1 MPFLAQDVRFA
12 VRALLKRPGF
22 AILAILTL
30 ALGVGATTAIFT
42 VVNAIL
48 LRPLPYR
55 EAGRLV
61 HVHIRGGDGEVY
73 PLPDSDFAA
82 WRDRHEAFE
91 TISVVDSGQGFS
103 LAGDGPPERVIALD
117 VTDRFFAVLGVSAAI
132 GRTFDPGAD
141 DPKAVRTVVLSDRFW
156 QKHFHGDAR
165 VVGRQIL
172 LDGAPHTVIGVM
184 PPSFSFERPDFDMWR
199 AMAMQPPRRRGPF
212 YTWGIARLK
221 PGTDLVQAN
230 ASLAVVAESLK
241 RQYPGPNRWRFEVVP
256 LKQQMVGD
264 VSRILYLLFGAVAC
278 LLLIATANV
287 ANLLLARASSREREI
302 AVRRAIGA
310 GRGRI
315 VTQLM
320 TESLVLAAAAGAT
333 GLAVAAWGTRALL
346 AMAPE
351 GIPRISE
358 VTMSGE
364 VFVFALG
371 AATLAGIAF
380 GVAPA
385 LRASRTE
392 LVDALKD
399 GRGGTA
405 SAGHRRTQRALV
417 VAEIALAVMLS
428 ISAGLMMRS
437 FAALKRVNPGFA
449 SSRVL
454 AVLLSAPSSRYD
466 TPQKVS
472 AFYDAVE
479 AKLRTLPSVQ
489 SVGSSVSL
497 PPDQNAMTDNFLV
510 EGQTLPPNQSA
521 PVAPLLM
528 ADGGYF
534 RTLGVPLVDGR
545 FFDDRDTLDKP
556 GVVIVNET
564 LARRYFPG
572 GRAVGRRLKDGGPER
587 PNNPYMEIVGV
598 VGDVKYEGLDTP
610 PEPAFYLASAQSP
623 QSRRFV
629 ILRTASDP
637 RAAANPVRTA
647 VAAIDRE
654 VAISRVWTMDELM
667 SESMAPPRFR
677 TALVAVFALSGLLL
691 AAIGIYGVMAF
702 AVAER
707 THELGLRV
715 ALGASSRDVLTL
727 VLGEAILL
735 AGAGVVLGLTG
746 AAAGAKLLASLLFG
760 VGPIDAVT
768 FAATA
773 GLLVATALV
782 ASYVPARRALA
793 VDPMEALRY
802 E

>member
-1 MPFLAQDVRFA
+1 
-12 VRALLKRPGF
+12 
-22 AILAILTL
+22 
-30 ALGVGATTAIFT
+30 
-42 VVNAIL
+42 
-48 LRPLPYR
+48 
-55 EAGRLV
+55 
-61 HVHIRGGDGEVY
+61 
-73 PLPDSDFAA
+73 
-82 WRDRHEAFE
+82 
-91 TISVVDSGQGFS
+91 
-103 LAGDGPPERVIALD
+103 
-117 VTDRFFAVLGVSAAI
+117 VT
-132 GRTFDPGAD
+132 
-141 DPKAVRTVVLSDRFW
+141 
-156 QKHFHGDAR
+156 
-165 VVGRQIL
+165 
-172 LDGAPHTVIGVM
+172 
-184 PPSFSFERPDFDMWR
+184 
-199 AMAMQPPRRRGPF
+199 
-212 YTWGIARLK
+212 
-221 PGTDLVQAN
+221 
-230 ASLAVVAESLK
+230 
-241 RQYPGPNRWRFEVVP
+241 
-256 LKQQMVGD
+256 
-264 VSRILYLLFGAVAC
+264 RILYLLFGAVGC

-351 GIPRISE
+351 GIPRIAE
-358 VTMSGE
+358 VTMSAE

-371 AATLAGIAF
+371 AATAAGMAF
-380 GVAPA
+380 GLAPA

-399 GRGGTA
+399 GSGSA
-405 SAGHRRTQRALV
+405 SAGHRRTQQALV
-417 VAEIALAVMLS
+417 IAEIALAVMLS

-437 FAALKRVNPGFA
+437 FAALKRVNPGFVP
-449 SSRVL
+449 SRVL
-454 AVLLSAPSSRYD
+454 AVLLSAPSRRYD

-479 AKLRTLPSVQ
+479 AKIATLPSVQ

-497 PPDQNAMTDNFLV
+497 PPDQNAMTDNFMV

-528 ADGGYF
+528 ADAGYF

-545 FFDDRDTLDKP
+545 LFDERDTLGKP
-556 GVVIVNET
+556 DVVIVNET

-587 PNNPYMEIVGV
+587 PNNTYMEIVGV

-629 ILRTASDP
+629 ILRTGSDP
-637 RAAANPVRTA
+637 RTAANPVRSA
-647 VAAIDRE
+647 VASIDRE
-654 VAISRVWTMDELM
+654 VAVSRVWTMDELM
-667 SESMAPPRFR
+667 SESVAPPRFR
-677 TALVAVFALSGLLL
+677 TALVSVFAISGLLL

-715 ALGASSRDVLTL
+715 ALGANRRDVLTL

-735 AGAGVVLGLTG
+735 AGAGVVLGLMG
-746 AAAGAKLLASLLFG
+746 AAASSKLLASLLFG
-760 VGPIDAVT
+760 VGPIDTAT
-768 FAATA
+768 FAGTA
-773 GLLVATALV
+773 GLLIVTALV

-793 VDPMEALRY
+793 VDPVEALRY